1 MRYLEETSQIPVR
14 VPFLRVAKLARPILL
29 FGIFVV
35 GTSLFLPQTGL
46 SEVSTHPPRDLSETL
61 TFNYSLAIGGS
72 HPGLPTGNQSTQ
84 SLDQEPAPTQNIS
97 SLFINTQSSSS
108 AYHSPY
114 DEPLIEV
121 QEQTPTVFPVEYHR
135 LASLLLRHRRI
146 HRSCIATCASCL
158 SIRSAA
164 RQSRI
169 SKW

>member
-46 SEVSTHPPRDLSETL
+46 SEVSTHPPRDLSETF
-61 TFNYSLAIGGS
+61 TFNYSLAISGS

-97 SLFINTQSSSS
+97 SLFINWM
-108 AYHSPY
+108 
-114 DEPLIEV
+114 
-121 QEQTPTVFPVEYHR
+121 EQRKLTY
-135 LASLLLRHRRI
+135 
-146 HRSCIATCASCL
+146 
-158 SIRSAA
+158 
-164 RQSRI
+164 
-169 SKW
+169 